1 MRRYV
6 VNDSTVEALADLLV
20 ENPWGLLVYRDEV
33 HGLLCS
39 MDRQGQEGARFLPDR
54 LRRQPKTMRWIGS
67 GAGIAMCPVS
77 AWRCWAAFTGQVQ
90 SYVRETVNGGAGDD
104 GLLQRFGLAVWPDI
118 GQEFKLVDRWPEHAQ
133 RNRRHGPCSSA

>member
-39 MDRQGQEGARFLPDR
+39 MDRQNRKAH
-54 LRRQPKTMRWIGS
+54 
-67 GAGIAMCPVS
+67 AVS
-77 AWRCWAAFTGQVQ
+77 T
-90 SYVRETVNGGAGDD
+90 
-104 GLLQRFGLAVWPDI
+104 
-118 GQEFKLVDRWPEHAQ
+118 
-133 RNRRHGPCSSA
+133 